1 MSVVTFT
8 SVSGKGQ
15 QQPAWVIVNGTK
27 KYDSVPKSKDDW
39 KIEITLLSVKNL
51 PRIIFQSAFQNLI
64 ISMHDWC
71 NNISIRHTDS

>member
-27 KYDSVPKSKDDW
+27 EYDSVLKSKDDW
-39 KIEITLLSVKNL
+39 KIEITFLSVKNL
-51 PRIIFQSAFQNLI
+51 PLVIFQSAFQNLI

-71 NNISIRHTDS
+71 NNTSIHGTDT